1 MNIINYGYKI
11 KNAGVTN
18 AMDEYIN
25 LTPPWFLDNI
35 LPTNNGNTRGQRCQ
49 LNALSAIMRIPTIL
63 CIVGNV
69 VFSCGLFGEQTLKM

>member
-25 LTPPWFLDNI
+25 LTPNTFIDNI
-35 LPTNNGNTRGQRCQ
+35 LSTNNGNRGQ
-49 LNALSAIMRIPTIL
+49 
-63 CIVGNV
+63 
-69 VFSCGLFGEQTLKM
+69 